1 MDSVRQQLEA
11 FRFPSPTPTIR
22 AHKIWSAQHLEPYLP
37 SPRTLP
43 PSESSSSYDY
53 SDPNF
58 VDSAYSSPLM
68 EEPPMAPEGS
78 KAMTLLDTLSEL
90 ESIVRKYEVNS
101 RLADS
106 DSEDLDRDAPVAAP
120 PPADEPRSFW
130 DDDSSDDDDSD
141 DDLVDE
147 AYDSGCFTEDDESFE
162 TRLASLQPPTKRPRL
177 SDDALDDAT
186 SARPPFATWAPGVAI
201 VKPSASLRL
210 SKRMRMKRRQVS
222 IPRSTPAGVSSSN
235 YSGSTTITGISGPC
249 DWWSLRKPSP
259 AFIDTFQF

>member
-1 MDSVRQQLEA
+1 MQTRKMDSVRQQLEA

-22 AHKIWSAQHLEPYLP
+22 SHKIWSAQHLEPYLP

-43 PSESSSSYDY
+43 PGESTHTYGY
-53 SDPNF
+53 EDPNF

-68 EEPPMAPEGS
+68 EEPPLSHGTG

-90 ESIVRKYEVNS
+90 ESIVRKYEVDGK
-101 RLADS
+101 LVAS
-106 DSEDLDRDAPVAAP
+106 DSENAA
-120 PPADEPRSFW
+120 ADEPRSFW
-130 DDDSSDDDDSD
+130 DSSSSSSSSSSEEDDSDD

-177 SDDALDDAT
+177 SDEAYSNHDAT
-186 SARPPFATWAPGVAI
+186 TTDFTNRPGVAI

-222 IPRSTPAGVSSSN
+222 IPRSAPAGVSAVN
-235 YSGSTTITGISGPC
+235 AINISEPC

-259 AFIDTFQF
+259 AFIDTFHF

>member
-37 SPRTLP
+37 SPRTVP
-43 PSESSSSYDY
+43 PSESSNSYTYED
-53 SDPNF
+53 SNF
-58 VDSAYSSPLM
+58 VDSAYSSPSS
-68 EEPPMAPEGS
+68 EEPPLNRDGT

-90 ESIVRKYEVNS
+90 ESIVRKYEVENN
-101 RLADS
+101 LNQ
-106 DSEDLDRDAPVAAP
+106 DLVNVHTT
-120 PPADEPRSFW
+120 PADEPRSFW
-130 DDDSSDDDDSD
+130 DSDSSDEEDSEDDDD
-141 DDLVDE
+141 DYLVDE

-177 SDDALDDAT
+177 ADEAYNRTLNAT
-186 SARPPFATWAPGVAI
+186 DVCLRGVAI

-222 IPRSTPAGVSSSN
+222 IPRSAPAAVSTSSGSIGLSSSE
-235 YSGSTTITGISGPC
+235 PC
-249 DWWSLRKPSP
+249 DWWALRKPSP
-259 AFIDTFQF
+259 AFIDTFHF